1 MWGIFY
7 NELFN
12 VLMVTKSSQPN
23 IEVETKEKITLIKDT
38 QCQEIISFN
47 LFDVNPELGLYQG
60 YNSFN
65 PKAIDYIQT
74 QVKDFLDFKQ
84 ESQFVIGYVEE
95 CDPIPNTHLHKTKVR
110 VNNNKLLTIVC
121 GANNILQG
129 QYVVVALIGAWM
141 PNGSQILPGKLYG
154 IESEGMITSASELN
168 LKNHP
173 FNKSGIIS
181 LPMKYQHDVGQ
192 DFFTVYEQ
200 RKGAK

>member
-12 VLMVTKSSQPN
+12 VLMVTKNSQSKVT
-23 IEVETKEKITLIKDT
+23 IETKPNLTLIKDEQT
-38 QCQEIISFN
+38 QEIISFN
-47 LFDVNPELGLYQG
+47 LFDVDSELGLYQG

-65 PKAIDYIQT
+65 VKAINYIQT
-74 QVKDFLDFKQ
+74 QVKDFLDFEQKT
-84 ESQFVIGYVEE
+84 QFVIGYVEE
-95 CDPIPNTHLHKTKVR
+95 CEPIPNTHLHKTKVR
-110 VNNNKLLTIVC
+110 VNDNKLLTIVC
-121 GANNILQG
+121 GANNIMEG

-154 IESEGMITSASELN
+154 IESQGMITSANELN

-173 FNKSGIIS
+173 FNKTGIIS

-192 DFFTVYEQ
+192 DFFAIYEQ